1 MKFDALLAYH
11 LRGTALEPGLVKEYL
26 KTPPHYYQ
34 WGLVHR
40 VDQRSLDQLMA
51 TDLFEFYLRQYLTGR
66 HRTLRAL
73 LRAVRV
79 FARQDARGAPYLIG
93 YSLASTR
100 QHLLKLEWY
109 ELLERLETAR
119 LRILSLAPTPRDA
132 TRPSLIDSLETSY
145 EPMIVDG

>member
-11 LRGTALEPGLVKEYL
+11 LRGTALEPGLVKGYL
-26 KTPPHYYQ
+26 KTAPHYYQ
-34 WGLVHR
+34 WGVAHQ

-73 LRAVRV
+73 LREVRV
-79 FARQDARGAPYLIG
+79 FARQEARCAPHLIG
-93 YSLASTR
+93 YSMASTR

-109 ELLERLETAR
+109 ELMERLETAQ
-119 LRILSLAPTPRDA
+119 LRVLSLAPTPRDA
-132 TRPSLIDSLETSY
+132 IRPSLIDSLETSY
-145 EPMIVDG
+145 EQMIVEG